1 MSVPP
6 NLINAT
12 VINGKSDL
20 LIFKNLSDPLIIKEN
35 PKDSGKLYKINVLK
49 LFKLPLAAGVT
60 APDVYMEF
68 YLDDAGITN
77 ASTLQSNAN
86 YIWKRKYAEIDPY
99 YHTGIEYII
108 SRESVIYLPEGKSL
122 YLIKN
127 SLTGGVHF
135 TLTLSYE
142 DIS

>member
-1 MSVPP
+1 MAQPP
-6 NLINAT
+6 NLINST

-20 LIFKNLSDPLIIKEN
+20 LIFKNLGDPVIIKEN

-49 LFKLPLAAGVT
+49 LFKLPLPPGT
-60 APDVYMEF
+60 SDPDAFMEF

-77 ASTLQSNAN
+77 ASTLRTNAN
-86 YIWKRKYAEIDPY
+86 YIWKRKYATIDPY
-99 YHTGIEYII
+99 FKTSVEYII

-127 SLTGGVHF
+127 NLIGGLHY

-142 DIS
+142 EIS